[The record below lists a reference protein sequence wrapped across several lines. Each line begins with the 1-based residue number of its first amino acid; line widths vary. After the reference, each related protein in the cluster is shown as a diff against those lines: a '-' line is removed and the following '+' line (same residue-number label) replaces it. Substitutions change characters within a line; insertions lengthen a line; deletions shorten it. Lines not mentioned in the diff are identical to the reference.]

1 MIFFSKRYMKGEHA
15 WGPAKC
21 MLLLLLVF
29 CLLSKFVSADER
41 EKRIIRAGL
50 DLFPSLLAA
59 DLDITQK
66 QNADGKLLLI
76 LLCVDKKKTEAKM
89 AQHLMKIEKIRG
101 IPIQVEISDDISFES
116 YTNHKPAG
124 VFLIQPF
131 EQKIDSIIQFTR
143 EHNIIVFSPFEGDV
157 KRGVLGGIMVSDRI
171 LPHINMKALQLSGI
185 RLKPFFLRVSERY
198 EK

>member
-1 MIFFSKRYMKGEHA
+1 MKGEHA

-21 MLLLLLVF
+21 MLRLLLVF

-41 EKRIIRAGL
+41 EQRMIRAGL

-66 QNADGKLLLI
+66 QNADGKLLLV
-76 LLCVDKKKTEAKM
+76 LLCVDKKTTEAKM
-89 AQHLMKIEKIRG
+89 AEHLMKIEKIRG
-101 IPIQVEISDDISFES
+101 IPIQVEISDDISFGS
-116 YTNHKPAG
+116 YSDHKPAG

-131 EQKIDSIIQFTR
+131 NEEIDSIIQFTR

-157 KRGVLGGIMVSDRI
+157 KRGILGGIIVSDRI
-171 LPHINMKALQLSGI
+171 LPHVNMNALQLSGI

-198 EK
+198 EE